1 MNLFARQNRSSQLK
15 LFRVWL
21 AWWWLPMDG
30 WNWRVVIRCQSFVM
44 HTSQLNSSKLLSSL
58 FLADSRQDLSL
69 YVKRLTSGIRL
80 FEPPLCIRLSP
91 CGQKSKTPP
100 PPQRALASWTM
111 LYCCTRRGGREMNF
125 PVIENLASARNICAK
140 TMMCH
145 VCPCTSL

>member
-1 MNLFARQNRSSQLK
+1 MVMIAYGWMKLK
-15 LFRVWL
+15 SGDQMPIICD
-21 AWWWLPMDG
+21 A
-30 WNWRVVIRCQSFVM
+30 
-44 HTSQLNSSKLLSSL
+44 LLSLSL

-100 PPQRALASWTM
+100 PPQMRALVAR
-111 LYCCTRRGGREMNF
+111 LVNYAILLHEKRRHRKMNF
-125 PVIENLASARNICAK
+125 PVIENLGSARNICAK

-145 VCPCTSL
+145 VCPCPCTSLLRQNRRKI